1 MMDDIMQANLY
12 DLYNVD
18 NGGDGNVDVSLSGG
32 VNFHSI
38 GNGQFSYQLPDG
50 RVVIVDQ
57 AGNIIQ

>member
-12 DLYNVD
+12 DLYD
-18 NGGDGNVDVSLSGG
+18 LQPGEGGVEVGSGG
-32 VNFHSI
+32 TSLQSI

-57 AGNIIQ
+57 AGNIIR

>member
-12 DLYNVD
+12 DLYNVGD
-18 NGGDGNVDVSLSGG
+18 DTGGIEVPGSGG
-32 VNFHSI
+32 ISVQSI
-38 GNGQFSYQLPDG
+38 GNGQFSYQMPDG